1 MNHLDRS
8 FSRCLCGRFSRTLDS
23 VRRKRPEEMLRD
35 DPQQRHGNGNG
46 SCLSQKRCRREEIGM
61 RTFVVTL
68 LTVLVGLFVGFVL
81 FELAAIV
88 LSGHTAE
95 AGVGRILIRF
105 ALACGG
111 IALIV
116 AILRRGT
123 RWPSSHR
130 N

>member
-1 MNHLDRS
+1 
-8 FSRCLCGRFSRTLDS
+8 
-23 VRRKRPEEMLRD
+23 
-35 DPQQRHGNGNG
+35 
-46 SCLSQKRCRREEIGM
+46 M
-61 RTFVVTL
+61 RTFVATL

-81 FELAAIV
+81 FELAAIL
-88 LSGHTAE
+88 LSGHAAE
-95 AGVGRILIRF
+95 AGVGRILIRL

-123 RWPSSHR
+123 RWPSPHR